1 MKQFAILPVCF
12 LFVAF
17 ASCRYHPDN
26 LDISFKDADHY
37 FYMAADFD
45 KNKTRRVEHFMNRQ
59 IGKESNFSF
68 INTRTNATVRLD
80 DDTKFFLRKE
90 PGHIRI
96 KLNKDENSP
105 AAYYRIKAMCEG
117 MKEVMMK

>member
-1 MKQFAILPVCF
+1 MKQFVILSVCF
-12 LFVAF
+12 LFIAL
-17 ASCRYHPDN
+17 ASYRYHPGN
-26 LDISFKDADHY
+26 LDISIKDADHY

-45 KNKTRRVEHFMNRQ
+45 KNKTRRLEHFMNRE

-68 INTRTNATVRLD
+68 VNTRTNATVRLD
-80 DDTKFFLRKE
+80 DNTKFFLRKE
-90 PGHIRI
+90 PGLIRI

-117 MKEVMMK
+117 MKDVMTR

>member
-1 MKQFAILPVCF
+1 MKQFVILSVCF
-12 LFVAF
+12 LFIAL
-17 ASCRYHPDN
+17 ASCRHHPGN
-26 LDISFKDADHY
+26 LDISIKDADHY

-45 KNKTRRVEHFMNRQ
+45 KNKTRRVEHFMNRE

-68 INTRTNATVRLD
+68 VNMRTNATVRLD

-90 PGHIRI
+90 PGLIRI

-105 AAYYRIKAMCEG
+105 AAYYRIKALCEG
-117 MKEVMMK
+117 MKNVMIK

>member
-1 MKQFAILPVCF
+1 MKQFVILSVCF
-12 LFVAF
+12 LFIAL
-17 ASCRYHPDN
+17 ASCRHHPGN
-26 LDISFKDADHY
+26 LDISITDADHY

-45 KNKTRRVEHFMNRQ
+45 KNKTRRVEHFMNRE

-68 INTRTNATVRLD
+68 VNMRTNATVRLD

-90 PGHIRI
+90 PGLIRI

-117 MKEVMMK
+117 MKNVMIK

>member
-1 MKQFAILPVCF
+1 
-12 LFVAF
+12 
-17 ASCRYHPDN
+17 
-26 LDISFKDADHY
+26 
-37 FYMAADFD
+37 
-45 KNKTRRVEHFMNRQ
+45 MNRQ